1 MEAARTTT
9 DWKCKCTA
17 RAGQES
23 LSLVQVARIREY
35 KTPKQLNK
43 ETTECTEKARKYAT
57 EAKRSR
63 VRVLEQ
69 EVGHG
74 RGYQGSAGLAGRRG
88 IYQLEG
94 PKAQVENIL

>member
-43 ETTECTEKARKYAT
+43 ETRECTEKARKYAT

-63 VRVLEQ
+63 VRECWSRSWDTGGVTRAL
-69 EVGHG
+69 
-74 RGYQGSAGLAGRRG
+74 QGSPAAGE
-88 IYQLEG
+88 YTS
-94 PKAQVENIL
+94 